1 MEGLE
6 TRLRV
11 VEVPLEDNS
20 TRFEK
25 VENQTAALKF
35 PIKDLYDKLDQF
47 EAKQSTR
54 KENTDQSIAVLEKA
68 IDMGI
73 SKL

>member
-35 PIKDLYDKLDQF
+35 PIKDLYDKLD
-47 EAKQSTR
+47 
-54 KENTDQSIAVLEKA
+54 
-68 IDMGI
+68 
-73 SKL
+73 